1 MPRLLMLS
9 RFRRM
14 ESNHCKVAAESQC
27 VEGLPPREASARA
40 RGFPLHLARQ
50 QASPAMQALDQMRE
64 TLRLRHYAFRT
75 ERAYVDWARR
85 FILFHGQ
92 RHPAELDARAVAAF
106 LTHLALE
113 RKAAPS
119 TQYQARAALIFLYG
133 QVLRLEAPWLSEL
146 VRDQA
151 RQRLP
156 MALSISEVQ
165 ALLGELHGQLWLIA
179 ALLYGSGLR
188 LREALRLRVQDLDF
202 SRCELLVREDPAG
215 RDRLTVMPEALVPA
229 LQAQLNQVQAL
240 HEQDLAAG
248 YGQVPLPQALAAS
261 HPTASRSLGWQWV
274 FPGSRLLVESRSGEV
289 RRHPVLE
296 GAVQRAIA
304 HAARRAGIP
313 TPCSSQALRHAFA
326 LHRLQAGHDVRSL
339 QALLGH
345 RDVRTTLVYTHV
357 LATTGHEAGDSK
369 ASP

>member
-1 MPRLLMLS
+1 
-9 RFRRM
+9 M
-14 ESNHCKVAAESQC
+14 ESKHCKVAAKSES
-27 VEGLPPREASARA
+27 VEASSPQEASSRA
-40 RGFPLHLARQ
+40 RRVPVHRARQ
-50 QASPAMQALDQMRE
+50 QPGPALQALDQMRE

-133 QVLRLEAPWLSEL
+133 QVLRLDVPWLSEL

-156 MALSISEVQ
+156 MALSTSEVQ
-165 ALLGELHGQLWLIA
+165 ALLGELQGQFGLIA

-202 SRCELLVREDPAG
+202 SRRELLVREGLPG
-215 RDRLTVMPEALVPA
+215 RDRLTVMPDTLVPA
-229 LQAQLNQVQAL
+229 LQAQLKEVQAL

-248 YGQVPLPQALAAS
+248 YGQVPLPQSLAAS
-261 HPTASRSLGWQWV
+261 YPTASRSLGWQWV
-274 FPGSRLLVESRSGEV
+274 FPGSRLLVDSRSGEV

-296 GAVQRAIA
+296 GAVHRAIA
-304 HAARRAGIP
+304 HAARRAGLP
-313 TPCSSQALRHAFA
+313 TPCSSHALRHAFA
-326 LHRLQAGHDVRSL
+326 LHRLQAGHDVRSV

-357 LATTGHEAGDSK
+357 LAMAGQEAGDSK